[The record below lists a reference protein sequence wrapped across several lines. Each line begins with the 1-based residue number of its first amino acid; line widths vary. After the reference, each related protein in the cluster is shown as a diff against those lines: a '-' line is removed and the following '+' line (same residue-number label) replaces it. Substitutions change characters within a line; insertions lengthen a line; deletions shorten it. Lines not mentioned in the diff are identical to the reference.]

1 MERRPRAHLNQIRSM
16 PDAKYQLEAKSSCLD
31 NRCRNL
37 YLVAVA
43 TIILT
48 DIAAFFDIPLLRQVL
63 GFITLTLIPGI
74 FILGVLKLNK
84 NIGVLDRAVLSIAL
98 SYSYLIFLGLAI
110 NWLYPYLGYSRPLSS
125 SSLIFTVS
133 LSLIALGAFAYQRGG
148 LPALDFSFLRLSS
161 REKALLIVPS
171 ILPLLS
177 ILGTYAVNSK
187 NDNSILMVLLFL
199 IPAYALFL
207 SSIRRYAP
215 ERVYP
220 ITILLTSI
228 SLVLILGLR
237 SDHLI
242 GADIHNEYYLF
253 TRTLNEGIWRYTS
266 AEDPIFGLLEA
277 CLCISILPAIY
288 QAVLNI
294 DPELLFKILFP
305 AIFAIAPLAV
315 YSLSRR
321 TLAGFPS
328 MLAAL
333 FFMSQLVFLK
343 AAYFPRTTAAI
354 LFFALSLL
362 VVFNDGIDGHVKTA
376 LFAIFSL
383 SCILSHYSTAY
394 LFLITLILTWTAT
407 RFMLVYKALIG
418 KISKNSDDNATATGL
433 RTRIN
438 MQMILL
444 LAAMIFFWYDLA
456 TGGPFHFANEFILTI
471 IRNLPELLRP
481 ESKGAGVAL
490 ALGMGLD
497 LRVIPQVLSF
507 AFSWL
512 TIVLL
517 SIGILSMA
525 VSFIRRKGHISLS
538 DGSWFDI
545 KRFDEE
551 FAILSLIAYG
561 SLVASVLLPYIGKG
575 YGMDRIY
582 MQMMTVLSPFFIIGG
597 IRVGKCFNATCT
609 HIKCSHIKFPHI
621 RCTHLVLLSVLIPYF
636 LCNTGAMHQLFGI
649 HQAITLNSDG
659 KVYDELYVHD
669 QETYAAKWLKCVSR
683 DWTDVYSDFY
693 GTNRLTSQGG
703 IQFPIYL
710 KGLIEEN
717 SSQGDGYIYIRY
729 YGAVQRK
736 LLDSREKGHNIT
748 DYQWYLANRSLV
760 YSNGGSEIYGPIGN

>member
-1 MERRPRAHLNQIRSM
+1 M
-16 PDAKYQLEAKSSCLD
+16 
-31 NRCRNL
+31 
-37 YLVAVA
+37 AVA
-43 TIILT
+43 TIVLT

-74 FILGVLKLNK
+74 FILGILKLDK

-98 SYSYLIFLGLAI
+98 SYSYLIFLGLAV

-125 SSLIFTVS
+125 SSLVFTVS
-133 LSLIALGAFAYQRGG
+133 LSLIALGAFASQRGG

-177 ILGTYAVNSK
+177 ILGTYALNSK
-187 NDNSILMVLLFL
+187 NDNSLLMALLFL
-199 IPAYALFL
+199 IPAYAIFL

-220 ITILLTSI
+220 ITVLLTSI
-228 SLVLILGLR
+228 SLVLIMGLR

-277 CLCISILPAIY
+277 CLCISVLPAVY
-288 QAVLNI
+288 QAVLNM

-305 AIFAIAPLAV
+305 VIFAIAPLAV

-321 TLAGFPS
+321 ILTGFPS

-362 VVFNDGIDGHVKTA
+362 VVFHDGIDGHVKTA

-407 RFMLVYKALIG
+407 RFMLIYKALIG
-418 KISKNSDDNATATGL
+418 KISKDFDDSL

-444 LAAMIFFWYDLA
+444 LSAMIFFWYDLA

-471 IRNLPELLRP
+471 FRNLPELLRP

-490 ALGMGLD
+490 ALGVGLD
-497 LRVIPQVLSF
+497 LKVIPQVLSF

-517 SIGILSMA
+517 SIGVLSMV

-545 KRFDEE
+545 KKFDEE
-551 FAILSLIAYG
+551 FAVLSLTAYG

-597 IRVGKCFNATCT
+597 IQVGRCFSVACT
-609 HIKCSHIKFPHI
+609 HIKFPHI
-621 RCTHLVLLSVLIPYF
+621 RCSHIRCSHLVLLSVLIPYF

-669 QETYAAKWLKCVSR
+669 QEAYAAKWIKSVSR
-683 DWTDVYSDFY
+683 VGTDVYSDFY

-736 LLDSREKGHNIT
+736 LLDSSEKGHDIT

-760 YSNGGSEIYGPIGN
+760 YSNGGSEIYGPVGN